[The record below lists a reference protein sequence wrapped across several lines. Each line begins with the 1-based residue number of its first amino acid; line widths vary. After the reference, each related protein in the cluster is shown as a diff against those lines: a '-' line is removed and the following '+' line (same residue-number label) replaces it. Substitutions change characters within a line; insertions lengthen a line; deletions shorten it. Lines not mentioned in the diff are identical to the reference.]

1 MVSRFDRRKLLTGA
15 AGLGAAAAVS
25 KASPT
30 FAAPAIIQSGPVEV
44 LFWSSFSA
52 NLGESMQKVVDDF
65 NASQTEIVINNQF
78 QGSYEE
84 TAQKIT
90 AALPANQAPDMSIL
104 SEIWW
109 FRFFAAQ
116 ALAPMDDLIAASQLD
131 TADYVDSLINEGN
144 RNGSQWW
151 MPFARS
157 TPLFYYDKQA
167 FAEVGLNA
175 APKTWDE
182 FTAVAQDL
190 VRKEGDTTTRHAFAH
205 VTAAGYIAWHFQ
217 GVVWQWG
224 GRYSDDDFNIMI
236 NQPEAVAAADFYK
249 QSVGEGWANMSSDA
263 TADFNSGLATA
274 MFASTGSLGGVMQ
287 NATVDVG
294 TGFFPEGP
302 AGFGCCTG
310 GSGISIFKNAAPEKA
325 EAGFEFIKFAT
336 TPEMTTW
343 WSQNTGYMPVR
354 KSARDSEEMQAFF
367 ADNPNFKVA
376 VEQLEFT
383 KPQDPARIYIPNGDQ
398 IIGTA
403 LEQIM
408 IEQDDAQAVF
418 DNTAFE
424 LEDEAQPVLEQL
436 AELQG

>member
-1 MVSRFDRRKLLTGA
+1 MGSRFDRRLLLKSA
-15 AGLGAAAAVS
+15 AGAGAAAALT
-25 KASPT
+25 KASPIY
-30 FAAPAIIQSGPVEV
+30 AAPAIIQSGPTEV

-52 NLGESMQKVVDDF
+52 NLGESMQALVDEF
-65 NASQTEIVINNQF
+65 NASQSEIVINNQF

-90 AALPANQAPDMSIL
+90 AALPANQGPDMSIL

-109 FRFFAAQ
+109 FRFYAAQ
-116 ALAPMDDLIAASQLD
+116 ALAPLDDLISGAQLD

-144 RNGSQWW
+144 RGGAQWW
-151 MPFARS
+151 IPFARS

-167 FAEVGLNA
+167 FAEVGLNES
-175 APKTWDE
+175 PKTWDE
-182 FTAVAQDL
+182 FVAVAPEL
-190 VRKEGDTTTRHAFAH
+190 VRKDGDTTTRHAFAH

-224 GRYSDDDFNIMI
+224 GRYSDENFDIMI
-236 NQPEAVAAADFYK
+236 DEEPAVAAADFYK
-249 QSVGEGWANMSSDA
+249 KSVGDGWANMSSDA

-310 GSGISIFKNAAPEKA
+310 GSGLSIFKNAAPEKQA
-325 EAGFEFIKFAT
+325 AAFEFMKWAT
-336 TPEMTTW
+336 TPEKTTW

-354 KSARDSEEMQAFF
+354 KSARDSEDMQAFF
-367 ADNPNFKVA
+367 AENPNFKVA
-376 VEQLEFT
+376 VEQLQFT

-408 IEQDDAQAVF
+408 IEQDDAAAVF
-418 DNTAFE
+418 ENTAFE

-436 AELQG
+436 SEIEG